1 MASTAMAMPRKDG
14 ASTAPR
20 ASIRTLAGLQI
31 GLRGAAK
38 ILKDSG
44 GKVTRSHSR
53 VARRAAAFK
62 ETAQGELWTW
72 TTAAPV
78 GLQL

>member
-1 MASTAMAMPRKDG
+1 MALLRRDG
-14 ASTAPR
+14 ASMAPR
-20 ASIRTLAGLQI
+20 ASARTLAELQI

-44 GKVTRSHSR
+44 GKMTRSHSR
-53 VARRAAAFK
+53 VARRAAAFE
-62 ETAQGELWTW
+62 ETAAGELWTW